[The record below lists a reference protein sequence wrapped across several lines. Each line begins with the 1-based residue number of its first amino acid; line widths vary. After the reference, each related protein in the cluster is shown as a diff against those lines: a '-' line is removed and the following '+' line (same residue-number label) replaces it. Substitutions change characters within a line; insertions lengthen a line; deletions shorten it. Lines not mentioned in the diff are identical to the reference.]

1 MGDACACQFL
11 ITPRR
16 GSHRC
21 RILTDPETMRNRDVA
36 CSGLPGLC
44 PCPALREREIDRVL
58 FAQRVLD
65 DEAVASAR
73 RVREWARQGLE
84 RLVERLTARSV
95 AA

>member
-1 MGDACACQFL
+1 MSDCVACQFL
-11 ITPRR
+11 ITPRW

-21 RILTDPETMRNRDVA
+21 KILTDPETMRNRDVA

-44 PCPALREREIDRVL
+44 PCPALREREIARVL
-58 FAQRVLD
+58 FAQRALD
-65 DEAVASAR
+65 DEAVASAQ

-84 RLVERLTARSV
+84 RLVGRLTARR